1 VPADLCG
8 YGYGE
13 SGHDEAKRQAAAR
26 EQQQVLQPQSGARSH
41 SAQFAGEVVAGWLSV
56 GAREEPLS
64 ATRSMMIAPAA
75 SSASSTTTLSVAASA
90 AELGEFV
97 GGCGGGH

>member
-1 VPADLCG
+1 MPADLCG
-8 YGYGE
+8 HGHGE
-13 SGHDEAKRQAAAR
+13 RGHDEAKRQAAAR
-26 EQQQVLQPQSGARSH
+26 KQQHVRQPQAGARRH
-41 SAQFAGEVVAGWLSV
+41 SAEFAGAVAAGWLTV
-56 GAREEPLS
+56 GGPEGPLS

-90 AELGEFV
+90 AELRELV